1 MNFCIAPFLVPANEN
16 LELSL
21 KENGKTALLRRT
33 SLDREVLGYQNTNEK
48 KLPKTSKQGKAA
60 QQPTSKP
67 PVVNLLSQSYNR

>member
-33 SLDREVLGYQNTNEK
+33 SLDREVSGYQNTNEK
-48 KLPKTSKQGKAA
+48 KIAEDKQTRKAG
-60 QQPTSKP
+60 PTSQQTT
-67 PVVNLLSQSYNR
+67 LL